1 MFYAIIK
8 VLITAIII
16 IVASEIAKEKSLLAG
31 LIISMPTVT
40 VLALIWLYWDTHDIQ
55 QVKNLTN
62 NTLLM
67 ILPSLTFFIFLP
79 ILLRFEI
86 NFIISMIAAIV
97 GTATCYWIY
106 TIILSKFSCKIGEP
120 DFKNISSVD
129 GVYKL
134 FFIYFSKK

>member
-31 LIISMPTVT
+31 LIISMPTIT

-79 ILLRFEI
+79 VLLRFEI
-86 NFIISMIAAIV
+86 NFIVSMIGAIV
-97 GTATCYWIY
+97 GTAICYWIY
-106 TIILSKFSCKIGEP
+106 TIILSKF
-120 DFKNISSVD
+120 FNIT
-129 GVYKL
+129 L
-134 FFIYFSKK
+134 

>member
-8 VLITAIII
+8 ILITAIII

-86 NFIISMIAAIV
+86 NFIFSMIAAIV
-97 GTATCYWIY
+97 GTAICYWIY
-106 TIILSKFSCKIGEP
+106 TIILSKFFNITLGI
-120 DFKNISSVD
+120 KNS
-129 GVYKL
+129 
-134 FFIYFSKK
+134 

>member
-31 LIISMPTVT
+31 LIISMPTIT

-86 NFIISMIAAIV
+86 NFIFSMIGAIV

-106 TIILSKFSCKIGEP
+106 TLILNKYF
-120 DFKNISSVD
+120 NIS
-129 GVYKL
+129 L
-134 FFIYFSKK
+134 

>member
-86 NFIISMIAAIV
+86 NFIFSMIAAII

-106 TIILSKFSCKIGEP
+106 TLILNKYF
-120 DFKNISSVD
+120 NIS
-129 GVYKL
+129 L
-134 FFIYFSKK
+134 

>member
-8 VLITAIII
+8 VLTTAIII

-55 QVKNLTN
+55 QVKNLTTKFIN
-62 NTLLM
+62 AIWFT
-67 ILPSLTFFIFLP
+67 PPFFIFLP
-79 ILLRFEI
+79 VLLRFEI
-86 NFIISMIAAIV
+86 NFTFSMIAAIV

-106 TIILSKFSCKIGEP
+106 TIILSKF
-120 DFKNISSVD
+120 FNIT
-129 GVYKL
+129 L
-134 FFIYFSKK
+134 

>member
-31 LIISMPTVT
+31 LIISMPTIT

-67 ILPSLTFFIFLP
+67 ILPSLTFFIF
-79 ILLRFEI
+79 
-86 NFIISMIAAIV
+86 SMIAAII

-106 TIILSKFSCKIGEP
+106 TLILNKYF
-120 DFKNISSVD
+120 NIS
-129 GVYKL
+129 L
-134 FFIYFSKK
+134 

>member
-8 VLITAIII
+8 VLTTAIII

-79 ILLRFEI
+79 VLLRFEI
-86 NFIISMIAAIV
+86 NFTFSMIAAII

-106 TIILSKFSCKIGEP
+106 TIILSKF
-120 DFKNISSVD
+120 FNIT
-129 GVYKL
+129 L
-134 FFIYFSKK
+134 

>member
-55 QVKNLTN
+55 QVKNMKNLYFPKFLGQLAN
-62 NTLLM
+62 PVQSV
-67 ILPSLTFFIFLP
+67 IQVQSSLTKIIKGP
-79 ILLRFEI
+79 GI
-86 NFIISMIAAIV
+86 N
-97 GTATCYWIY
+97 
-106 TIILSKFSCKIGEP
+106 
-120 DFKNISSVD
+120 
-129 GVYKL
+129 
-134 FFIYFSKK
+134 